1 MIEKFSSMKVFFLL
15 FCLPL
20 FSNSQNIKYRNYK
33 EGEVIRYRL
42 TTESNEGNKINR
54 TVSIAE
60 LKVVPDSGYYS
71 EEIRWISK
79 IKYSNDSVNMDDIAK
94 KVSPY
99 RISMDP
105 KGSVKLP
112 KLEVPEMIGEVTDLN
127 TFFVAISPAFNI
139 SKLTRTNSHISK
151 PELVQ
156 GKFGDGIMILKG
168 EDCLQVGITLISQ
181 DQKYSTIQTNFR
193 PPSKSCIIP
202 ILDTIGKKTF
212 EAQNN
217 FQMIRRA
224 DAGLVNLFW
233 GVESFTI
240 TTKIENKTGKIVEAS
255 MVNTLNLKMRYNC
268 SPDLQKWAAELP
280 VVITRNLKLE
290 PIQ

>member
-1 MIEKFSSMKVFFLL
+1 MKIFFLL

-20 FSNSQNIKYRNYK
+20 FTNSQNIKYRNYK
-33 EGEVIRYRL
+33 EGEITRYRL
-42 TTESNEGNKINR
+42 TTESNEGDKKTR

-71 EEIRWISK
+71 EEITWLSK
-79 IKYSNDSVNMDDIAK
+79 IKYSKDSVNMDDIAK
-94 KVSPY
+94 KVTPY

-112 KLEVPEMIGEVTDLN
+112 KLEIPEMIGEVTDLN

-139 SKLTRTNSHISK
+139 AKLSRTNAHISK

-156 GKFGDGIMILKG
+156 GKFGDGNMILKG
-168 EDCLQVGITLISQ
+168 EDCLQVGITLISL
-181 DQKYSTIQTNFR
+181 DEKYSTIQTQFR
-193 PPSKSCIIP
+193 PPSTSCLTP

-212 EAQNN
+212 EAPNN
-217 FQMIRRA
+217 FQMIRKA
-224 DAGLVNLFW
+224 DGNLVNLFW
-233 GVESFTI
+233 GVETFTI
-240 TTKIENKTGKIVEAS
+240 ITKIENKTGKIVEAN

-268 SPDLQKWAAELP
+268 SPDLQKCAAEFP